1 MAVWVRNWVWTAGAV
16 CALCLVAPA
25 QGASDHR
32 SGDGTSADNER
43 LLPGQYPAS
52 PVALEAP
59 VEDEVPFFDLDW
71 SLGLRGTFTKGTN
84 GERFDVRLV
93 PHVELD
99 HQGRRAS
106 INITGDAELVR
117 AGADSPE
124 LSGLRLGLRGAYALD
139 SLTAVT
145 TNAHLELNQP
155 LAGALRTGPGLSREP
170 RQISSGVE
178 LGVRRTFGRF
188 NVELTGGVERH
199 SYGPSTRL
207 DGTTRDNADRDY
219 WALDSALRV
228 GYQATPI
235 FEVFGQAGLGRDVFD
250 HPSPVLLAR
259 PDATDVS
266 LRGGVTG
273 RWNTT
278 LEATASTGVALR
290 RFDAEGLPEVVSQLY
305 DASITFAPDADWRLR
320 ARLGTSLSP
329 AGPDALGT
337 TQLRY
342 EATAE
347 VNYLVN
353 SWLAL
358 RADADWY
365 RSVQIGSAETGSGY
379 GWGMGA
385 DYRLNAHTALNAD
398 YGYDHAEA
406 STTGTEDAHR
416 VSVGITLSR

>member
-1 MAVWVRNWVWTAGAV
+1 MWVRNWVCTASAM

-52 PVALEAP
+52 PMALDAP
-59 VEDEVPFFDLDW
+59 GEDETPFFDLDW
-71 SLGLRGTFTKGTN
+71 SLGLRGSFTRGSN

-106 INITGDAELVR
+106 INITGDADLVR
-117 AGADSPE
+117 ADQDNPE
-124 LSGLRLGLRGAYALD
+124 LTGLRLGLRGAYALD

-145 TNAHLELNQP
+145 TNANVELNQP
-155 LAGALRTGPGLSREP
+155 LAGALGAAPGVAREAQHLS
-170 RQISSGVE
+170 GGLE
-178 LGVRRTFGRF
+178 LGVRREFGRF
-188 NVELTGGVERH
+188 NVTLTGGAERH
-199 SYGPSTRL
+199 SYGPSTRR
-207 DGTTRDNADRDY
+207 DGTTQDNRERDY

-228 GYQATPI
+228 GFQATPI

-250 HPSPVLLAR
+250 HPSSVLLVT
-259 PDATDVS
+259 PDATDLS

-278 LEATASTGVALR
+278 LEATASTGIALR
-290 RFDAEGLPEVVSQLY
+290 KFDAAGLEEVVSQLY
-305 DASITFAPDADWRLR
+305 DASVTFTPDADWRLR
-320 ARLGTSLSP
+320 AGLGTTLSP
-329 AGPDALGT
+329 AGPDARGT

-342 EATAE
+342 AATAE

-365 RSVQIGSAETGSGY
+365 RTVQIGSAETGSGY

-398 YGYDHAEA
+398 YGYDRAET
-406 STTGTEDAHR
+406 STSGVEDAHR
-416 VSVGITLSR
+416 VSVGVTLSR

>member
-1 MAVWVRNWVWTAGAV
+1 MAVWVRNWVWTASAV
-16 CALCLVAPA
+16 CVLCLGTPA
-25 QGASDHR
+25 RGASDHAG
-32 SGDGTSADNER
+32 GDGTAADNER

-52 PVALEAP
+52 PVALDAP
-59 VEDEVPFFDLDW
+59 GEEEQPFFDLDW
-71 SLGLRGTFTKGTN
+71 SLGLRGSFTRGTN
-84 GERFDVRLV
+84 GERFDVRLL
-93 PHVELD
+93 PHVELN

-106 INITGDAELVR
+106 INMTGDAELVR
-117 AGADSPE
+117 AQENNPE
-124 LSGLRLGLRGAYALD
+124 VSGLRLGLRGAYALD

-145 TNAHLELNQP
+145 TNAHLEFNQP
-155 LAGALRTGPGLSREP
+155 LAGALGAGAGIAREP
-170 RQISSGVE
+170 RQLSSGVE
-178 LGVRRTFGRF
+178 VGVRREFGRF
-188 NVELTGGVERH
+188 NVELTGGAERH

-207 DGTTRDNADRDY
+207 DGSTRDNADRDY

-235 FEVFGQAGLGRDVFD
+235 LEVFGQAGLGRDVFD
-250 HPSPVLLAR
+250 QPSPVLLVK
-259 PDATDVS
+259 PDATDLS

-290 RFDAEGLPEVVSQLY
+290 KFDAAGLEEVVSQLY
-305 DASITFAPDADWRLR
+305 DASVTFTPDTDWRLR
-320 ARLGTSLSP
+320 AGLRTSLSP
-329 AGPDALGT
+329 AGPESGGT

-347 VNYLVN
+347 VDYRVN

-365 RSVQIGSAETGSGY
+365 RTVQVGSAETGSGY

-398 YGYDHAEA
+398 YGYDRAET
-406 STTGTEDAHR
+406 STSGIEDAHR
-416 VSVGITLSR
+416 VSVGVTLSR